1 MCSPALSTEELSG
14 DIEYKIFSSTD
25 SASYEMYEDEGD
37 GYGYEKGEYKLTLLT
52 KESVLK

>member
-1 MCSPALSTEELSG
+1 M
-14 DIEYKIFSSTD
+14 EYKIFSSTD
-25 SASYEMYEDEGD
+25 NASYEMYEDEGD